1 VRVSPSPPDD
11 LFSIIDVLR
20 TLPHVTSATPDNL
33 LPLDTLGAD
42 LDPSVDHGSNV
53 TQMQPDTGSAKP
65 EVAPERIAAFH
76 ESANAVTV
84 LRFNCTLSF
93 SDAEK
98 GEVRCGVPGAAIA
111 SAERSVIVPWHS
123 EYANWLA
130 SNLVRDTASE
140 TWRFRAGIQNLL
152 AQPIGT
158 LDGTTALGSRVVV
171 SHGPIATRGTGDVW
185 ITNADGV
192 ADFTAPNQPY
202 FDHPWIVQP
211 LQVSPYR
218 QFELH
223 VPNTVTEVTL
233 GIAIPT
239 KFPAMSSVAALP
251 PDTTPAW
258 FDDDTS
264 WVRGGMLPDGFLRNI
279 VSVLFERG
287 TYLAD
292 RQAAVALVGGHVVGG
307 TRFSGGDG
315 YYYLFIRDDGTGA
328 QLREAARKLA
338 ALPQVE
344 VAVLQMRAYPADR
357 ARSN

>member
-1 VRVSPSPPDD
+1 MVP
-11 LFSIIDVLR
+11 
-20 TLPHVTSATPDNL
+20 
-33 LPLDTLGAD
+33 
-42 LDPSVDHGSNV
+42 
-53 TQMQPDTGSAKP
+53 
-65 EVAPERIAAFH
+65 
-76 ESANAVTV
+76 VTV
-84 LRFNCTLSF
+84 LELTCTLSF
-93 SDAEK
+93 SGEEK
-98 GEVRCGVPGAAIA
+98 GEVHCGEPRGGANGTRQ
-111 SAERSVIVPWHS
+111 SDGESRRGVYST
-123 EYANWLA
+123 WLP
-130 SNLVRDTASE
+130 SNLVRDSASE
-140 TWRFRAGIQNLL
+140 TWSFRAGIQNLL

-202 FDHPWIVQP
+202 FDYPWIVQP

-264 WVRGGMLPDGFLRNI
+264 WVRDGMLPDGFLRNI

-307 TRFSGGDG
+307 TRFSGET
-315 YYYLFIRDDGTGA
+315 GTTTCSSGMTV
-328 QLREAARKLA
+328 
-338 ALPQVE
+338 P
-344 VAVLQMRAYPADR
+344 
-357 ARSN
+357 ARSFVKLPGSSPRFRRWK